1 MKLLRLKQMRDRIL
15 IDLDGLD
22 GNVFVLIEWAMKVA
36 VFIDKSK
43 TEVVRE
49 MTKADYNNA
58 VKYFNDNFSKYFELR
73 TTNEELIK
81 ILKDK

>member
-1 MKLLRLKQMRDRIL
+1 MRDRIL